1 MTSENSTSYES
12 LTLADHGASSMAE
25 LYIEGV
31 ILLIICLVALVGN
44 VSVYLIVI
52 RTKKLRTVTNFF
64 ILGLAAADILVSVAN
79 MPVTVASLFAGTW
92 PLDHT
97 SCLVFGFINMLT
109 LCSSVLSLCNISINR
124 YVMICRP
131 FRAKTIYT
139 KRNAILMVIGVYA
152 LAFVIS
158 LPPLFGWAAYAYIP
172 VQSFC
177 FCDWTLAPPYAIFM
191 ISCCFGG
198 PFSVMTVCN
207 ILIFYSARKS
217 NKNTKYYTT
226 TKPKKKDAQTKE
238 MRLASILLVVV
249 IAFFIS
255 WCPYCIS
262 MLLSIYAP
270 GVAPRGF
277 HMFTILVGYANS
289 GVNPIIYGVM
299 NRSFRNGFK
308 QLYCGCMDLQM
319 EESTAIGSNSEEPSG
334 SGIPRNATNDSRL
347 SADELVNRS

>member
-1 MTSENSTSYES
+1 MTSDNTTSYS
-12 LTLADHGASSMAE
+12 YLTLADHGATSMTE

-44 VSVYLIVI
+44 ISVYLIVL
-52 RTKKLRTVTNFF
+52 RSKKLRTITNFF
-64 ILGLAAADILVSVAN
+64 ILGLAAADILVSIGN
-79 MPVTVASLFAGTW
+79 MPVTVATLFEGNW

-131 FRAKTIYT
+131 FHSKVIYT
-139 KRNAILMVIGVYA
+139 KRNAILMIIGVYT

-177 FCDWTLAPPYAIFM
+177 FCDWTLAPSYAIFM

-198 PFSVMTVCN
+198 PFTVMTVCN
-207 ILIFYSARKS
+207 ILIFCSAKKS
-217 NKNTKYYTT
+217 NRNTKYYTT
-226 TKPKKKDAQTKE
+226 AKSKKKDAQAKE
-238 MRLASILLVVV
+238 LRLASILLVVV
-249 IAFFIS
+249 IVFVIC

-270 GVAPRGF
+270 GFAPRGF

-289 GVNPIIYGVM
+289 GANPIIYGVM
-299 NRSFRNGFK
+299 NRAFRNGFK
-308 QLYCGCMDLQM
+308 QLYCGWMGVQID
-319 EESTAIGSNSEEPSG
+319 ESTGIASNSDEP
-334 SGIPRNATNDSRL
+334 SGIPRNPTSDSKL
-347 SADELVNRS
+347 SAGEELVNKS

>member
-1 MTSENSTSYES
+1 MLLFYLLLQNDW
-12 LTLADHGASSMAE
+12 LA
-25 LYIEGV
+25 
-31 ILLIICLVALVGN
+31 VA
-44 VSVYLIVI
+44 VSFTGVYL
-52 RTKKLRTVTNFF
+52 
-64 ILGLAAADILVSVAN
+64 
-79 MPVTVASLFAGTW
+79 
-92 PLDHT
+92 
-97 SCLVFGFINMLT
+97 
-109 LCSSVLSLCNISINR
+109 
-124 YVMICRP
+124 
-131 FRAKTIYT
+131 
-139 KRNAILMVIGVYA
+139 

-172 VQSFC
+172 IQSFC
-177 FCDWTLAPPYAIFM
+177 FCDWTLAPSYAIFM
-191 ISCCFGG
+191 ISCCFGL

-217 NKNTKYYTT
+217 NKNTKYFTT
-226 TKPKKKDAQTKE
+226 TKEKKKDAQTKE
-238 MRLASILLVVV
+238 LRLASILLVVV

-308 QLYCGCMDLQM
+308 QLYCGWMGVTI
-319 EESTAIGSNSEEPSG
+319 EESTAIASNSDEPSG
-334 SGIPRNATNDSRL
+334 IQRNATSDSRL
-347 SADELVNRS
+347 SAAEELVIKSWVKRILYIIWIVLFVINIKSVTRMTTNECW